1 MKSKYMRLLRPLA
14 WITFLLPFSLGFGLG
29 VTSNSNIF
37 HVIFAFIAFI
47 AWMSFS
53 FIVNTITD
61 KDVDKFH
68 NGRSKDMNLAY
79 QPLVTG
85 DITEKNALYLS
96 IIFLIVSIIF
106 AWLVNTLFFTLIII
120 VDIIGYIYS
129 MPPIRLKAKPIGD
142 ILCNTVAGGL
152 IFVAGLSIGGANLYP
167 LIILGAFVMTSIFY
181 IPTVVTDYEF
191 DKKAGISTSAVYFS
205 PKKILQAMY
214 PLTAFLV
221 VIGLIILLTEN
232 LELKLIA
239 FLMIIYTIPS
249 TLVANMKLKGERLFI
264 HENWILIPFLL
275 FSLVFI
281 LYGILKILDLF
292 TLLN

>member
-1 MKSKYMRLLRPLA
+1 MLLSKSTTDIYLIKCKKL
-14 WITFLLPFSLGFGLG
+14 
-29 VTSNSNIF
+29 NSSI
-37 HVIFAFIAFI
+37 
-47 AWMSFS
+47 
-53 FIVNTITD
+53 
-61 KDVDKFH
+61 K
-68 NGRSKDMNLAY
+68 
-79 QPLVTG
+79 
-85 DITEKNALYLS
+85 KNALYLS

-191 DKKAGISTSAVYFS
+191 DKKAGLKTSAVYFS
-205 PKKILQAMY
+205 PKKILKVMY
-214 PLTAFLV
+214 PLTIFLV

-281 LYGILKILDLF
+281 LYGIFKLLDLF
-292 TLLN
+292 SVLN

>member
-37 HVIFAFIAFI
+37 HVIFAFIAFS

-68 NGRSKDMNLAY
+68 NGRSKDMNLAF

-85 DITEKNALYLS
+85 DITEKEALYLS
-96 IIFLIVSIIF
+96 ILFFIASIFF

-129 MPPIRLKAKPIGD
+129 MPPTRSKAKPIGD
-142 ILCNTVAGGL
+142 ILCNTVAGGV
-152 IFVAGLSIGGANLYP
+152 IFIAGLSIGGANMNP
-167 LIILGAFVMTSIFY
+167 LVILGAFVMTSIFY
-181 IPTVVTDYEF
+181 IPTVVTDFEF
-191 DKKAGISTSAVYFS
+191 DKKAGLKTSAVYFS
-205 PKKILQAMY
+205 PKKIIKAMY
-214 PLTAFLV
+214 PLTIFLV

-232 LELKLIA
+232 LELKLLA
-239 FLMIIYTIPS
+239 LLVIIYTIPS
-249 TLVANMKLKGERLFI
+249 VIIVNMNIKEEGLYI
-264 HENWILIPFLL
+264 HENWLLIPFLL
-275 FSLVFI
+275 ISLAFI
-281 LYGILKILDLF
+281 IYGIFKILDLF